1 MPRTCSIC
9 RHPERAAIDK
19 ALVAGTPLP
28 RITALYRE
36 TSEDALFRH
45 KASHLPVVLAR
56 AQQDRQQARAADLAG
71 QAAAREEQERV
82 HAIDIVKQL
91 RAINGAALRV
101 LNDAIGAGD
110 REVVLK
116 AAATILRQIELQ
128 AKLLGELDERPQVNV
143 LVTSEWVSVRT
154 ALLAALGPFPEA
166 RVAVAAQLMALESP
180 NGHR

>member
-1 MPRTCSIC
+1 MPRICSSC
-9 RHPERAAIDK
+9 MHPQREAIDK

-45 KASHLPVVLAR
+45 KAAHLPAMLAQ
-56 AQQDRQQARAADLAG
+56 AQQDRQRAHAADLAG
-71 QAAAREEQERV
+71 QATAQEEQERV
-82 HAIDIVKQL
+82 HAIDIAKQL
-91 RAINGAALRV
+91 KAINAAALRV
-101 LNDAIGAGD
+101 LNEALGIGD
-110 REVVLK
+110 RDV
-116 AAATILRQIELQ
+116 ALRAIDRVHRQLELQ

-143 LVTSEWVSVRT
+143 LVSSEWQNVRAT
-154 ALLAALGPFPEA
+154 LLAALGPYPEA